1 MEERIRTR
9 ARALAQ
15 GVEAQM
21 LALGAPAD
29 LARAWRDWT
38 YECVVETAGPPRA
51 LAWPADAPTHDEVH
65 GASLSS

>member
-1 MEERIRTR
+1 MRTR

-29 LARAWRDWT
+29 LGRAWRDWT
-38 YECVVETAGPPRA
+38 YETVIETAGETRA
-51 LAWPADAPTHDEVH
+51 LAWPAADTTTSEAH